1 MKYSCEVVQD
11 LLPLYVD
18 EICSSKS
25 REIVAE
31 HVAECSQCRE
41 QMASLCDRS
50 VTAEL
55 SDERD
60 GVLKK
65 HMKKEKKRSTMIA
78 LIMSAC
84 LTVPII
90 VCLICNLAVGHGL
103 DWFYIVLTSLLVFAS
118 VTIVPFWVD
127 NNKFL
132 WSLGTFTVSLI
143 LLLGTVCIYTSG
155 KWFFIASVPTLAGL
169 LICFM
174 PYIIKHLPLPDFMK
188 NHKAF
193 MVMLIDTAA
202 VYSIIAEVGAYTRY
216 PGYWD
221 IAIPT
226 TSFCMILP
234 WTIMIVARYFSVGK
248 MFKGAVI
255 SLICG
260 VFCVFIN
267 DVVAIALGEFDK
279 LNLLKADFSNWN
291 FYTNNGNVAWLFLI
305 TGVAISVI
313 FALVGLISSKLRKNK
328 K

>member
-31 HVAECSQCRE
+31 HVAECSECRE
-41 QMASLCDRS
+41 QIASLRDKS
-50 VTAEL
+50 VTLEL

-65 HMKKEKKRSTMIA
+65 HMKNEKKRSTMAA

-103 DWFYIVLTSLLVFAS
+103 DWFYIVLTSLLVLAS
-118 VTIVPFWVD
+118 VTVVPFCVG

-132 WSLGTFTVSLI
+132 WSLGTFTVSLM

-155 KWFFIASVPTLAGL
+155 KWFFVAAVPTLAGL
-169 LICFM
+169 LIFFM
-174 PYIIKHLPLPDFMK
+174 PYIIRRLPLPDLLK
-188 NHKAF
+188 NHKAL
-193 MVMLIDTAA
+193 MVMLVDTAA
-202 VYSIIAEVGAYTRY
+202 VYSIIAEVGFYMRY
-216 PGYWD
+216 PEYWS
-221 IAIPT
+221 IAIPIA
-226 TSFCMILP
+226 SYSMILP
-234 WTIMIVARYFSVGK
+234 WTIMVVARYFPIGK

-255 SLICG
+255 SLIVG
-260 VFCVFIN
+260 VFGSFCN
-267 DVVAIALGEFDK
+267 DAVTIALGEFDK

-305 TGVAISVI
+305 TGIALAVI
-313 FALVGLISSKLRKNK
+313 LMLVGIISSKLK
-328 K
+328 KIEK